1 MAMTASHLPHLP
13 PPLVT
18 KKNLPSNH
26 PICPPF
32 LVCRVPI
39 LREERR
45 RHSREESSQS
55 RANRTEQGKT
65 NGAAAIP
72 RAPDD
77 GHAETST
84 NTPQNQNDDAP
95 LSPWKNSTAKRDI
108 IKELNDDTSD
118 IHLFIGSYGP
128 GDWKQLKF
136 EQLHLKYARRY
147 QKSNYSYKENMKRL
161 LLHFQNNT
169 GFFGAKKDKEW
180 YTSKNNVSD
189 GYALLFS
196 LYMDRIHSKTLMK
209 MSDEEIWKSH
219 ALFQCYSLND
229 FALLHAADFKE
240 FLARCKNR
248 QETFHWRLKAFN
260 ILGGRFR
267 HGTSVEHRMELHRM
281 AVDAIVGVIQYDNE
295 NGHPPFD
302 VC

>member
-169 GFFGAKKDKEW
+169 VIFVPKRIRNGIRVKIMWAMATHYCFHFTWTEFIQKHWWRCQTRRYGNLMHSFSVTVWMTSLCCTQQISRSFWLGA
-180 YTSKNNVSD
+180 
-189 GYALLFS
+189 
-196 LYMDRIHSKTLMK
+196 RIVKRSF
-209 MSDEEIWKSH
+209 I
-219 ALFQCYSLND
+219 
-229 FALLHAADFKE
+229 
-240 FLARCKNR
+240 
-248 QETFHWRLKAFN
+248 
-260 ILGGRFR
+260 GRFR